1 MTPSTRPVT
10 PPATATPL
18 SPGGRQA
25 PVPAQETVGGGPSR
39 DVRPASPK
47 QGAWSGAGWLLIALL
62 LLAGCTPPGDAADGA
77 GIVAFTSIRLMD
89 GTDGGVEEDAVLLVE
104 DGRVMA
110 AGSAGEV
117 PVPAGAR
124 VVELPGR
131 TVIPGLINGHG
142 HVGVIPGVAD
152 AADYTRETL
161 ERQLL
166 RYARYG
172 VTTVVSL
179 GGDGPEG
186 VSLRQEQQAGT
197 GGLGMARLFVAG
209 PVLDPRTEEEVPALL
224 DSLEAM
230 GVDWAK
236 IRVDDSLGQR
246 APMSPAVYGAVIREA
261 HARGIPLAAHMVRLE
276 DAKGLLDA
284 GADLLAHSVRDS
296 PVDEELISRLRD
308 TGVCLSPTI
317 TREISTFVFAERPDF
332 FDDPFFREHSDL
344 DMAGTLETPEQ
355 QAQFRE
361 SQGGAYWR
369 TQLPLAEENMRVLAE
384 SGIPLAFGTDSGP
397 FGRFQG
403 FFEHVEMERM
413 ERAGLTPRQIL
424 LSATRDAA
432 LCLRLPELGTL
443 EPGKRADFVVLQAD
457 PLEGIRN
464 AREIESVWVGGVAVE
479 GAGSG
484 N

>member
-1 MTPSTRPVT
+1 MTPSPRPVT
-10 PPATATPL
+10 PPPAAWL
-18 SPGGRQA
+18 
-25 PVPAQETVGGGPSR
+25 PV
-39 DVRPASPK
+39 
-47 QGAWSGAGWLLIALL
+47 ALL
-62 LLAGCTPPGDAADGA
+62 LLAGCTSPPADADGGA
-77 GIVAFTSIRLMD
+77 GVVAFTSIRLID
-89 GTDGGVEEDAVLLVE
+89 GTDGTAIDDAVLLVE
-104 DGRVMA
+104 EGRVRA
-110 AGSAGEV
+110 AGPADVV
-117 PVPAGAR
+117 PVPSGAEVR
-124 VVELPGR
+124 DLPGR
-131 TVIPGLINGHG
+131 TIIPGLINGHG

-152 AADYTRETL
+152 AAEYTRETL

-186 VSLRQEQQAGT
+186 VALRREQQAGT
-197 GGLGMARLFVAG
+197 GGLAMARLFVAG
-209 PVLDPRTEEEVPALL
+209 PVLAPGSEAEVPALL
-224 DSLEAM
+224 DSLETM

-236 IRVDDSLGQR
+236 IRVDDALGQQ

-276 DAKGLLDA
+276 DAKALLDA
-284 GADLLAHSVRDS
+284 GADLLAHSVRDE
-296 PVDEELISRLRD
+296 PVDEALISRLRS

-344 DMAGTLETPEQ
+344 EMAGTLESPEQ
-355 QAQFRE
+355 QARFRT
-361 SQGGAYWR
+361 SPGGAHWR
-369 TQLPLAEENMRVLAE
+369 AQLPLAEENMRALSEA
-384 SGIPLAFGTDSGP
+384 GIPLAFGTDSGP

-413 ERAGLTPRQIL
+413 ERAGLTPRQVL

-443 EPGKRADFVVLQAD
+443 EAGKRADFVVLGAD
-457 PLEGIRN
+457 PLAEIRN
-464 AREIESVWVGGVAVE
+464 AREIESVWIGGVPVE

-484 N
+484 G

>member
-1 MTPSTRPVT
+1 MTPSIRPVT
-10 PPATATPL
+10 PPPAT
-18 SPGGRQA
+18 
-25 PVPAQETVGGGPSR
+25 
-39 DVRPASPK
+39 
-47 QGAWSGAGWLLIALL
+47 WLPMALL
-62 LLAGCTPPGDAADGA
+62 LLAGCTSPPEDASDGA
-77 GIVAFTSIRLMD
+77 GVVAFTSIRLID
-89 GTDGGVEEDAVLLVE
+89 GIDGGAIEDAVLLVE
-104 DGRVMA
+104 DGRVRA
-110 AGSAGEV
+110 AGPGASV
-117 PVPAGAR
+117 PVPSGAEIR
-124 VVELPGR
+124 DLPGR

-152 AADYTRETL
+152 AAEYTRETL

-179 GGDGPEG
+179 GGDGREG
-186 VSLRQEQQAGT
+186 VALRQEQQAGT
-197 GGLGMARLFVAG
+197 GGAAMARLFVAG
-209 PVLDPRTEEEVPALL
+209 PVLDPRSVDEVPALL

-236 IRVDDSLGQR
+236 IRVDDALGQR
-246 APMSPAVYGAVIREA
+246 PPMSPAIYSTVIREA
-261 HARGIPLAAHMVRLE
+261 HARGIPLAAHIVRLE
-276 DAKGLLDA
+276 DAKGVLEA
-284 GADLLAHSVRDS
+284 GADLLAHSVRDR
-296 PVDEELISRLRD
+296 PVDEELIGWLRD

-317 TREISTFVFAERPDF
+317 TREISTFVFADRPDF

-344 DMAGTLETPEQ
+344 EMAGALETPEQ
-355 QAQFRE
+355 QAQFRT

-369 TQLPLAEENMRVLAE
+369 AQLPLAEENMRALAE
-384 SGIPLAFGTDSGP
+384 AGIPLAFGTDSGP

-413 ERAGLTPRQIL
+413 QEAGLTPRQVL

-457 PLEGIRN
+457 PLEAIRN
-464 AREIESVWVGGVAVE
+464 AREIEAVWIGGVPVE

-484 N
+484 G

>member
-1 MTPSTRPVT
+1 MTPSIRPVT
-10 PPATATPL
+10 PPPATWL
-18 SPGGRQA
+18 
-25 PVPAQETVGGGPSR
+25 PV
-39 DVRPASPK
+39 
-47 QGAWSGAGWLLIALL
+47 ALL
-62 LLAGCTPPGDAADGA
+62 LLAGCTSPPEDASDGA
-77 GIVAFTSIRLMD
+77 GVVAFTSIRLVD
-89 GTDGGVEEDAVLLVE
+89 GTDGAAIEDAVLLVE
-104 DGRVMA
+104 EGRVRA
-110 AGSAGEV
+110 AGPADAV
-117 PVPAGAR
+117 PLPAGAEIR
-124 VVELPGR
+124 DLPGR

-152 AADYTRETL
+152 AAEYTRETL

-186 VSLRQEQQAGT
+186 VALRREQQAGT
-197 GGLGMARLFVAG
+197 GGAGMARLFVAG
-209 PVLDPRTEEEVPALL
+209 PVLDPRSVDEVPALL
-224 DSLEAM
+224 DSLEVM

-236 IRVDDSLGQR
+236 IRVDDALGQR
-246 APMSPAVYGAVIREA
+246 PPMSPAIYSTVIREA
-261 HARGIPLAAHMVRLE
+261 HARGIPLAAHIVRLE
-276 DAKGLLDA
+276 DAKGVLEA
-284 GADLLAHSVRDS
+284 GADLLAHSVRDL
-296 PVDEELISRLRD
+296 PVDEELIGRLQD

-344 DMAGTLETPEQ
+344 EMAGTLETPEQ
-355 QAQFRE
+355 QAQFRS
-361 SQGGAYWR
+361 SQGGAFWR
-369 TQLPLAEENMRVLAE
+369 AQLPLAESNIRVLSEA
-384 SGIPLAFGTDSGP
+384 GIPLAFGTDSGP

-413 ERAGLTPRQIL
+413 QEAGLTPRQVL

-457 PLEGIRN
+457 PLEEIRN
-464 AREIESVWVGGVAVE
+464 AREIEAVWIGGVPVE

-484 N
+484 G

>member
-1 MTPSTRPVT
+1 MMPSLRSVT
-10 PPATATPL
+10 PLPVRWFAATMLMAAACAP
-18 SPGGRQA
+18 SSGDPG
-25 PVPAQETVGGGPSR
+25 E
-39 DVRPASPK
+39 
-47 QGAWSGAGWLLIALL
+47 GAGV
-62 LLAGCTPPGDAADGA
+62 
-77 GIVAFTSIRLMD
+77 VAFTSIRLID
-89 GTDGGVEEDAVLLVE
+89 GTDGTAIEDAVLLVE
-104 DGRVMA
+104 EGRVRA
-110 AGSAGEV
+110 AGAAREI
-117 PVPAGAR
+117 PVPAGAEVR
-124 VVELPGR
+124 ELPGR

-152 AADYTRETL
+152 ASEYTRETL

-179 GGDGPEG
+179 GGDSHEG
-186 VSLRQEQQAGT
+186 VALRREQQAGT

-209 PVLDPRTEEEVPALL
+209 PVLDPRSVEEVPPLL

-236 IRVDDSLGQR
+236 IRVDDALGQR
-246 APMSPAVYGAVIREA
+246 APMSPAIYAAVIREA
-261 HARGIPLAAHMVRLE
+261 HARGIPLAAHIVRLE
-276 DAKGLLDA
+276 DAKGVLEA
-284 GADLLAHSVRDS
+284 GADLLAHSVRDR
-296 PVDEELISRLRD
+296 PVDEELIGWLRD

-344 DMAGTLETPEQ
+344 SMAGTLETPEQ

-361 SQGGAYWR
+361 SAGGAYWR
-369 TQLPLAEENMRVLAE
+369 SQLPLAEENMRVLAE
-384 SGIPLAFGTDSGP
+384 AGIPLAFGTDSGP

-413 ERAGLTPRQIL
+413 EGAGLTPRQVL

-443 EPGKRADFVVLQAD
+443 EPGKWADFVVLRAD

-464 AREIESVWVGGVAVE
+464 AREIESVWIGGMAVE
-479 GAGSG
+479 GAGAG
-484 N
+484 G